1 MFSFRFSGSKIL
13 INLRR
18 QFRVRKI
25 FFVYV
30 KLSVHKFFRDLR
42 SFRFMFK
49 ITIPK
54 VCDLCSR
61 LATSITW
68 TRTLDPDPG
77 PWIRTLKTWPLKNL
91 DPEKP
96 RPRKTWTLKNWT
108 LKNLDSEKPGL
119 WKMRET
125 VGRRKTF

>member
-1 MFSFRFSGSKIL
+1 M

-77 PWIRTLKTWPLKNL
+77 PWIRTLKTWTLKNL

-96 RPRKTWTLKNWT
+96 GINIGLKICLTLGSYVLLRPCA
-108 LKNLDSEKPGL
+108 
-119 WKMRET
+119 M
-125 VGRRKTF
+125 